1 MLQETDTTF
10 ADVPEGKSAIAVMS
24 EAGDTKYLWDPKNP
38 LEVEMA
44 KEHFKKMR
52 ENGFLVFKLTPFLHR
67 KGKEV
72 KRFHPQGKGYLFV
85 PPAENAGT
93 DGEKVD
99 DFDGEEEAK
108 YIATP
113 PVAGG

>member
-1 MLQETDTTF
+1 MQETDTTF

-24 EAGDTKYLWDPKNP
+24 EAGDTKYIWDPTNP
-38 LEVEMA
+38 DEVELA
-44 KEHFKKMR
+44 KEHFERMKER
-52 ENGFLVFKLTPFLHR
+52 GFLVFKLSPWLHC

-72 KRFHPQGKGYLFV
+72 KRFHPQGKAYLFV
-85 PPAENAGT
+85 PPDPAAEM
-93 DGEKVD
+93 DGEVVTKID
-99 DFDGEEEAK
+99 AEEEAR